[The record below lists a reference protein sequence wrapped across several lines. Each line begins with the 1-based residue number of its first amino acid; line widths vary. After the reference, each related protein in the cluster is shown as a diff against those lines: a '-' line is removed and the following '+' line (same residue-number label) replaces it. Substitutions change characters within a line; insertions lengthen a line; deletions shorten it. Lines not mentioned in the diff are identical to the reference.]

1 MFDVVL
7 LKKPMTDNLRAQQ
20 RALFIPELFNPLAKA
35 NSPWYFKLAYRL
47 PPLNLTP
54 SAPSKSAAVKD
65 VHSYPTDQQ
74 TRANS
79 TNMLKQKQQV
89 LKLI

>member
-35 NSPWYFKLAYRL
+35 NSP
-47 PPLNLTP
+47 
-54 SAPSKSAAVKD
+54 
-65 VHSYPTDQQ
+65 
-74 TRANS
+74 
-79 TNMLKQKQQV
+79 
-89 LKLI
+89 